1 MRLDFLESRLNI
13 LCAGWSYVCSLI
25 YRCGGIHV
33 WSVFNDTK
41 RDINLMMHF
50 KPTQFDIWNLKR
62 KVILAGRGIS
72 GRWRR
77 EESGVQVEPVPV
89 LASVSY
95 NTCLNPPPAHAK
107 CLPSPDRHLISER
120 EKTAP
125 SPAPLT
131 LSPGTYYSRHT
142 HGASLLCTL

>member
-1 MRLDFLESRLNI
+1 
-13 LCAGWSYVCSLI
+13 
-25 YRCGGIHV
+25 
-33 WSVFNDTK
+33 
-41 RDINLMMHF
+41 MMHF
-50 KPTQFDIWNLKR
+50 KPTQFDIWSLKR
-62 KVILAGRGIS
+62 KVILVGRGIS

-77 EESGVQVEPVPV
+77 EESGVQVEPLPV

-125 SPAPLT
+125 SPAPLISHPARIIPAT
-131 LSPGTYYSRHT
+131 LTGFVYFVLCNKNMETICKPAVKIDLVLS
-142 HGASLLCTL
+142 SLNHSIFFMSL